1 MIAQIEESVFPRKAD
16 LEGIVS
22 DGCYSS
28 VRALLQ
34 EQGAFLACKQE
45 DFSEHLSRFV
55 MGEEFYQEA
64 FGQFERV
71 HHGMALTGIRFRTK
85 DASGLV
91 DQLRLKKGVLLSTK
105 YGPRLVSVDGPNSQ
119 GETVCS
125 IQYEKMNPRFAA
137 YRRREIHEV
146 DLILRI
152 IDGGIVEVSSMPRS
166 NTDSLVVRDV
176 AMDIME
182 TNKGDLFDMNITR
195 FAAEDRVELFDN
207 LIKDKASRAWRIDEV
222 CGLSVRSA
230 NIGEGDEKILD
241 DSDTR
246 VLHSAV
252 LEGKGLREH
261 QIVKDLINE
270 HFYFN
275 SATLWTWM
283 GNINLQIRLRIDFKQ
298 KPHVLVVTAETAREI
313 REAEGGAEK
322 WETIAVSREMGQ
334 QCARWYWDLVHTQF
348 EEQLATVK
356 ARAKHVARGQGE
368 NTEDVEGDS

>member
-34 EQGAFLACKQE
+34 EQGVFLACKQE
-45 DFSEHLSRFV
+45 DFSAHLNRFV

-85 DASGLV
+85 DAGGLA
-91 DQLRLKKGVLLSTK
+91 DQLRLKKGKLLSTK
-105 YGPRLVSVDGPNSQ
+105 YAPRLVSVDGPNSQ
-119 GETVCS
+119 GETVCT

-146 DLILRI
+146 ELILRVI
-152 IDGGIVEVSSMPRS
+152 NGGIIEMSSMPRS

-182 TNKGDLFDMNITR
+182 TNKGELFDMNITR
-195 FAAEDRVELFDN
+195 FAADDRVALFDN
-207 LIKDKASRAWRIDEV
+207 LIKDDASRAWRIDEV

-230 NIGEGDEKILD
+230 NIGESDERILD
-241 DSDTR
+241 ESETR

-261 QIVKDLINE
+261 KIVKDLIKE

-275 SATLWTWM
+275 SATLWTWKE
-283 GNINLQIRLRIDFKQ
+283 NSNLQIRLRIDFKQ
-298 KPHVLVVTAETAREI
+298 KPHVLVVTAESAREI
-313 REAEGGAEK
+313 RETEGGGEK
-322 WETIAVSREMGQ
+322 WETISVSREMGQ
-334 QCARWYWDLVHTQF
+334 WCTRWYWDLVHTQF

-356 ARAKHVARGQGE
+356 ARAKHVARGNDGKNE
-368 NTEDVEGDS
+368 AVEDS